1 MFTAGTSLSAY
12 SFLASP
18 SIYPSQDHG
27 ECTPRHNS
35 YELALSI
42 LLLLGISLSYL
53 PQHHRIIHN
62 RSSDGFSPWFLLLG
76 CLSTYSSF
84 LNLVILQWPVLQC
97 CKVLTAGLCFESTLG
112 IAQLGVQVIMF
123 HFIFVLYMIYFPPYK
138 KVSAFVHNMR
148 LLCLP
153 SRSFAWSFSLLVSKL
168 ILGHILISTFLTCL
182 LLSLVDPPNPNNQ
195 HKKSAWLLV
204 WAGFLGMAS
213 TFLAMIQYIPQIIET
228 YFRKSVG
235 ALSIP
240 MMLMQ
245 TPGAIL
251 LAVSLALRPGAN
263 WTTWIVYAVTALL
276 QAILLCMCL
285 HYHLRA
291 KRLGYSA
298 FESAEAAPLLAVHRQ
313 STTSLFETTTTADH
327 PAEDEIRYR

>member
-1 MFTAGTSLSAY
+1 MVTTPQCIFCSEKDINPGSTILS
-12 SFLASP
+12 
-18 SIYPSQDHG
+18 
-27 ECTPRHNS
+27 
-35 YELALSI
+35 
-42 LLLLGISLSYL
+42 
-53 PQHHRIIHN
+53 QHHRIVQK

-84 LNLVILQWPVLQC
+84 LNLVILQWPVIQC
-97 CKVLTAGLCFESTLG
+97 CKVVSAGLCLESTLG

-123 HFIFVLYMIYFPPYK
+123 HLIFVLYMIYFPPYK

-153 SRSFAWSFSLLVSKL
+153 SRSFAWSFSLLVSKI
-168 ILGHILISTFLTCL
+168 ILGHILISTLFTML
-182 LLSLVDPPNPNNQ
+182 LLSVVDPPNHQ
-195 HKKSAWLLV
+195 HEKSAWLLV
-204 WAGFLGMAS
+204 WAGFLGMTS

-228 YFRKSVG
+228 YLRKSVG

-276 QAILLCMCL
+276 QATLLIMCL
-285 HYHLRA
+285 FYHVRA
-291 KRLGYSA
+291 KRLGYSS
-298 FESAEAAPLLAVHRQ
+298 FDSAESAPLLAVHRQ
-313 STTSLFETTTTADH
+313 STASFFETTTTDNH
-327 PAEDEIRYR
+327 EDEIRYR